1 MKLRKIFAVAMMLVA
16 LGSMAQ
22 SMPIE
27 NDPSVRTGKLA
38 NGLTYYIKQNNWPE
52 HRVNFYIAQNVGS
65 LQEEESQRGLA
76 HFLEHM
82 AFNGTEHY
90 PGNGVIDYTRSL
102 GVEFGR
108 DLNAYTSVDQTVYN
122 INDVPSTRVS
132 AIDSCLL
139 ILKDWSN
146 GLLLE
151 GDEIDK
157 ERGVIH
163 EEWRVRSSAS
173 QRMFERNL
181 ETLYPNSKYGLR
193 MPIGL
198 MSIIDNFKYDEIR
211 NYYHK
216 WYRPDNQAIVV
227 VGDIDVDRTEA
238 KIKEMFG
245 SIPAPAADA
254 AKVVEVEVPD
264 NEQPIFVIDKDK
276 EQQYNLIQIMY
287 KTDPL
292 PNEIKGDMTYLIMK
306 YVIDMSCDMLNK
318 RLEEKALE
326 PDCPYIQAGAMYG
339 NYIFAKTKD
348 AFTLMVLPKEGKSAE
363 AIKVVTEEALRAA
376 QHGFTATEFV
386 RVKDEYLSGL
396 EKQYNNRNQINNDRF
411 GREYCAH
418 YLNNEPYPSI
428 EWGYQ
433 MMNMIAPNIPVDAI
447 NQTFAQMMPTDDKN
461 LVVLNFN
468 PDKEGVTLIT
478 ADEIKKS
485 IDEAQAAKL
494 EAYVD
499 NVKDEPLITEMPT
512 PGKIVSETENTTLG
526 FKELTLSNGAKVI
539 LKTTDFK
546 DDEIRYFAESKGGN
560 SLYGPKDWA
569 NCQMFDIFTQT
580 CGLGNF
586 TNNELEKA
594 LAGKNASVDIS
605 LSENYERLNG
615 NSTKKDLETLFQ
627 LNYLYFTALT
637 KDEKAAGTIMSFL
650 ETQLKNKSSMPE
662 AALSDSIKTTSY
674 NHDWRQMP
682 FNVENLKDVNL
693 DRIVEIAKER
703 TANAAD
709 FTFYFVGSFDEATI
723 KPLIEQYIASLP
735 SQPGV
740 KENFKE
746 GAKLVTGDVKNE
758 FSRAMETPQST
769 SFVMWHSYDAP
780 YTMENDIKADIA
792 GQVLDVILLKK
803 VREDEGAAYSPHGS
817 AGMTIKGD
825 KPFIQALTYVN
836 MKPEK
841 KDLVVKIMRESLS
854 DIANGQIEADAL
866 QKIKEKMIKDYD
878 TNTKSN
884 GHWINV
890 LNMYN
895 SFNVDTQNGYKEAVN
910 KVTAADVSKFVK
922 ETLVK
927 TGNCIEVTMNPT
939 DDAAAATA
947 KEAPANAKEAK
958 PAAAK
963 KATAKKAAKKVA
975 KKTSKRK

>member
-22 SMPIE
+22 MMPIE
-27 NDPSVRTGKLA
+27 NDKTVRTGKLP

-65 LQEEESQRGLA
+65 LQEDESQRGLA

-181 ETLYPNSKYGLR
+181 ETLYPNSKYGKR

-198 MSIIDNFKYDEIR
+198 MSVIDNFKYDEIR

-238 KIKEMFG
+238 KIKELFG
-245 SIPAPAADA
+245 PISAPAADA
-254 AKVVEVEVPD
+254 AKVVDVEVPD
-264 NEQPIFVIDKDK
+264 NDEPIFVIDKDK
-276 EQQYNLIQIMY
+276 EQQFNIIQVMY
-287 KTDPL
+287 KTDPM
-292 PNEIKGDMTYLIMK
+292 PKEIKSDVTYMIMK
-306 YVIDMSCDMLNK
+306 YAIDMACDMLDK
-318 RLEEKALE
+318 RLQEKSLE

-348 AFTLMVLPKEGKSAE
+348 AFTLAIVPKEGKAKE
-363 AIKVVTEEALRAA
+363 AIQVVTEEALRAA
-376 QHGFTATEFV
+376 KHGFTATEFA
-386 RVKDEYLSGL
+386 RVKDEYISNL
-396 EKQYNNRNQINNDRF
+396 EKQYNNRNQINNNTF

-428 EWGYQ
+428 EWTYQ
-433 MMNMIAPNIPVDAI
+433 IMNMIAPQVPVDNI
-447 NQTFAQMMPTDDKN
+447 NEIMKEMMPTDDKN
-461 LVVLNFN
+461 MVVLNFN
-468 PDKEGVTLIT
+468 PDKEGVTLLT
-478 ADEIKKS
+478 ADEIKTS
-485 IDEAQAAKL
+485 IDAAQNAEL

-499 NVKDEPLITEMPT
+499 NVKDEPLITEMPA
-512 PGKIVSETENTTLG
+512 PGKIVNETENTKLG

-539 LKTTDFK
+539 LKPTDFK
-546 DDEIRYFAESKGGN
+546 DDEIRYYAESRGGS
-560 SLYGPKDWA
+560 SLYGEEDWA
-569 NCQMFDIFTQT
+569 NCKMFDVFMQT

-594 LAGKNASVDIS
+594 LAGKNANVDLS
-605 LSENYERLNG
+605 LGTSYERLNG
-615 NSTKKDLETLFQ
+615 NSTKKDLETMFQ
-627 LNYLYFTALT
+627 LNYLYFTALN
-637 KDEKAAGTIMSFL
+637 KDEKAAGTVMSFL
-650 ETQLKNKSSMPE
+650 ETQLKNKGTMPQ
-662 AALSDSIKTTSY
+662 AALSDSIQTTTY
-674 NHDWRQMP
+674 NRSWREMP

-693 DRIVEIAKER
+693 DRIFEIAKER

-709 FTFYFVGSFDEATI
+709 FTFYFVGSFDEETI

-735 SQPGV
+735 AQPG
-740 KENFKE
+740 KSENFKDVTE
-746 GAKLVTGDVKNE
+746 FAKGAVKNE
-758 FSRAMETPQST
+758 FSRTMETPQTT
-769 SFVMWHSYDAP
+769 SYVMWHSEDAP
-780 YTMENDIKADIA
+780 YTMENDIKADIL
-792 GQVLDVILLKK
+792 GQVLETLLLKK
-803 VREDEGAAYSPHGS
+803 IREDEGAAYSPS
-817 AGMTIKGD
+817 AFAGMRMIGN
-825 KPFIQALTYVN
+825 KPLTQAVTYIS

-841 KDLVVKIMRESLS
+841 KDLVVNIMRESLN
-854 DIANGQIEADAL
+854 DVANGQIEADVL
-866 QKIKEKMIKDYD
+866 QKIKEKMLKDYD
-878 TNTKSN
+878 TNAKSN
-884 GHWINV
+884 QHWISV
-890 LNMYN
+890 LSTYKD
-895 SFNVDTQNGYKEAVN
+895 FNLDTQNGYKEAVN
-910 KVTAADVSKFVK
+910 KVTAAEISKFVK
-922 ETLVK
+922 DILV
-927 TGNCIEVTMNPT
+927 NSNNIIEVTMNPEGEI
-939 DDAAAATA
+939 AQ
-947 KEAPANAKEAK
+947 E
-958 PAAAK
+958 AAK
-963 KATAKKAAKKVA
+963 IQPVKAAPTKATATKKASGKKA
-975 KKTSKRK
+975 KKTSKRKN

>member
-1 MKLRKIFAVAMMLVA
+1 
-16 LGSMAQ
+16 
-22 SMPIE
+22 
-27 NDPSVRTGKLA
+27 
-38 NGLTYYIKQNNWPE
+38 
-52 HRVNFYIAQNVGS
+52 
-65 LQEEESQRGLA
+65 
-76 HFLEHM
+76 
-82 AFNGTEHY
+82 
-90 PGNGVIDYTRSL
+90 
-102 GVEFGR
+102 
-108 DLNAYTSVDQTVYN
+108 
-122 INDVPSTRVS
+122 
-132 AIDSCLL
+132 
-139 ILKDWSN
+139 
-146 GLLLE
+146 
-151 GDEIDK
+151 
-157 ERGVIH
+157 
-163 EEWRVRSSAS
+163 
-173 QRMFERNL
+173 
-181 ETLYPNSKYGLR
+181 
-193 MPIGL
+193 
-198 MSIIDNFKYDEIR
+198 
-211 NYYHK
+211 
-216 WYRPDNQAIVV
+216 
-227 VGDIDVDRTEA
+227 
-238 KIKEMFG
+238 
-245 SIPAPAADA
+245 
-254 AKVVEVEVPD
+254 
-264 NEQPIFVIDKDK
+264 
-276 EQQYNLIQIMY
+276 
-287 KTDPL
+287 
-292 PNEIKGDMTYLIMK
+292 
-306 YVIDMSCDMLNK
+306 
-318 RLEEKALE
+318 
-326 PDCPYIQAGAMYG
+326 
-339 NYIFAKTKD
+339 
-348 AFTLMVLPKEGKSAE
+348 
-363 AIKVVTEEALRAA
+363 
-376 QHGFTATEFV
+376 
-386 RVKDEYLSGL
+386 
-396 EKQYNNRNQINNDRF
+396 
-411 GREYCAH
+411 
-418 YLNNEPYPSI
+418 
-428 EWGYQ
+428 
-433 MMNMIAPNIPVDAI
+433 MIAPNIPVDAI

-478 ADEIKKS
+478 AEEIKKS

-512 PGKIVSETENTTLG
+512 PGKIISETENTTLG

-594 LAGKNASVDIS
+594 LAGKNANVDIS

>member
-1 MKLRKIFAVAMMLVA
+1 MKLRKLFAAAMMLVA

-27 NDPSVRTGKLA
+27 NDPSVRTGKLP
-38 NGLTYYIKQNNWPE
+38 NGLTYYVKQNNWPE
-52 HRVNFYIAQNVGS
+52 HRVNFYIAQRVGS

-132 AIDSCLL
+132 ALDSCLL

-181 ETLYPNSKYGLR
+181 EKLYPGSKYGKR

-198 MSIIDNFKYDEIR
+198 MSVVDNFKYNEIR
-211 NYYHK
+211 DYYHK

-245 SIPAPAADA
+245 AIPAPAADA
-254 AKVVEVEVPD
+254 AQVVDVEVPD
-264 NEQPIFVIDKDK
+264 NKEPIIVVDKDK
-276 EQQYNLIQIMY
+276 EQQMNIIQVMY

-292 PNEIKGDMTYLIMK
+292 PNEMKSDITYMLMK
-306 YVIDMSCDMLNK
+306 YAIDMACTMLDK
-318 RLEEKALE
+318 RLDEKSQD
-326 PDCPYIQAGAMYG
+326 PDCPYMQAGAGYG

-348 AFTLMVLPKEGKSAE
+348 CFQLFIAPKEGKTNE
-363 AIKVVTEEALRAA
+363 AVKAVTEEALRAS
-376 QHGFTATEFV
+376 QHGFTATEFA
-386 RVKDEYLSGL
+386 RVKDDYMSNL

-428 EWGYQ
+428 EWTYQ
-433 MMNMIAPNIPVDAI
+433 MMNMIAPNVGVEMI
-447 NQTFAQMMPTDDKN
+447 NQLMAQMMPTTDEN

-468 PDKEGVTLIT
+468 PDKEGVALPAESELMGAIN
-478 ADEIKKS
+478 A
-485 IDEAQAAKL
+485 AQEAKL

-499 NVKDEPLITEMPT
+499 NVKDEPLMTVMPK
-512 PGKIVSETENTTLG
+512 PGKIVKETENKQLG
-526 FKELTLSNGAKVI
+526 FKELILSNGAKVI
-539 LKTTDFK
+539 LKPTTFK
-546 DDEIRYFAESKGGN
+546 DDEIRYKAVSKGGS
-560 SLYGPKDWA
+560 SLYGPEDWA
-569 NCQMFDIFTQT
+569 NCQMFDAVIGMS
-580 CGLGNF
+580 GLGNF
-586 TNNELEKA
+586 SSNELQKA
-594 LAGKNASVDIS
+594 LAGKNANVDLSMSTTRES
-605 LSENYERLNG
+605 LSG
-615 NSTKKDLETLFQ
+615 NSTKKDLETMFQ
-627 LNYLYFTALT
+627 MNYLYFTSIK
-637 KDEKAAGTIMSFL
+637 KDEKAVTSLLNML
-650 ETQLKNKSSMPE
+650 ETQLKNKNTVPM
-662 AALSDSIKTTSY
+662 AIFGDSVKNTIY
-674 NHDWRQMP
+674 NHSWRERP
-682 FNVENLKDVNL
+682 FNAENVKDINY
-693 DRIVEIAKER
+693 DRVLEIAKER

-735 SQPGV
+735 AKKGQA
-740 KENFKE
+740 EDFKE
-746 GAKLVTGDVKNE
+746 VTQLATGNVVNE
-758 FSRAMETPQST
+758 FIQKMETPQAT
-769 SFVMWHSYDAP
+769 AVMMWHSSLAP
-780 YTMENDIKADIA
+780 YTMENDIKADIT
-792 GQVLDVILLKK
+792 GQVLETLLLKK
-803 VREDEGAAYSPHGS
+803 VREDEGAAYSPNGY
-817 AGMTIKGD
+817 AGMSMIGK
-825 KPFIQALTYVN
+825 KPFIQSVASIS

-841 KDLVVKIMRESLS
+841 KDIVLNIMRESLNE
-854 DIANGQIEADAL
+854 IANGQVEADAL
-866 QKIKEKMIKDYD
+866 QKIKEKMLKDYD
-878 TNTKSN
+878 TNAKSN
-884 GHWINV
+884 GSWINM
-890 LNMYN
+890 LNTYN
-895 SFNVDTQNGYKEAVN
+895 DYNLDLFNGYKEAVN
-910 KVTAADVSKFVK
+910 KVTAADISNFVK
-922 ETLVK
+922 TQLLSAK
-927 TGNCIEVTMNPT
+927 NRIEVIMLPQ
-939 DDAAAATA
+939 
-947 KEAPANAKEAK
+947 E
-958 PAAAK
+958 
-963 KATAKKAAKKVA
+963 
-975 KKTSKRK
+975 